1 MITMRPLLFGLLL
14 LSACSTQSVIDSSH
28 EYALRGDYR
37 NAYLVLDNARQ
48 DQLSN
53 GGSVDDDLEAAHHDA
68 WLAWLLFKARMH
80 IFGEKE
86 EDALADLATLL
97 EAAPDYPEAKALV
110 ARAKYK
116 KALRAAKKGEECLQ
130 RKELEKALVYFVQ
143 SEQTLPGFTVS
154 DQRGQRRQPAI
165 EGIQGVRE
173 ALERLSRRA
182 QDQFLEAV
190 RKLPEFRFVEVR
202 YFAGNSM
209 FNDPRR
215 EDALELRKQAQREI
229 AQRVFLAGR
238 ECEQQDKFGAA
249 LLQYRSA
256 QTLNPELEGIADE
269 IARMEKEVQACSLV
283 EKAQKEM
290 RKGAFDVARRLLDE
304 AFEMAVMSRPQISEA
319 MIETRRAEG
328 ESRYQAARDLEVLG
342 KKSEALAGYEALSKD
357 WPDGFSDEK
366 ARIEGLRYDVE
377 SAQKE
382 WTEAEAAET
391 AGDLPKALE
400 HYKNSERFY
409 AGMKDGAARIERLQA
424 AIRAAG
430 GTSGGTSGGD

>member
-28 EYALRGDYR
+28 QYALRGDYR

-53 GGSVDDDLEAAHHDA
+53 GGSVDADLEAAHHEA
-68 WLAWLLFKARMH
+68 WLAWLLFKARLH

-116 KALRAAKKGEECLQ
+116 KAQRAAKKGEECLQ
-130 RKELEKALVYFVQ
+130 RKDLEKALVYFVQ
-143 SEQTLPGFTVS
+143 SEQTMPGFK
-154 DQRGQRRQPAI
+154 PAV

-173 ALERLSRRA
+173 ALERLSKRA

-202 YFAGNSM
+202 WHAGRSV

-215 EDALELRKQAQREI
+215 DDAVELREQAQREI
-229 AQRVFLAGR
+229 ARRVFAAGR

-256 QTLNPELEGIADE
+256 QTLDPGLEGIADE
-269 IARMEKEVQACSLV
+269 IARMEREVQACSLV

-430 GTSGGTSGGD
+430 GTSGGD